1 MVKYVIILVVFLC
14 VPAFGQGGCDL
25 NGDGLDRT
33 IEDLIFMIN
42 ILSQPPDVYYICDL
56 DCDLDEDGISV
67 TIADIFILNNILID
81 PYYMDNPP
89 DFPYHPDLDTL
100 QIESSSASPDDNLT
114 LPVYLKTIDTLT
126 AYEFYIYADTNYIE
140 IDSVISN
147 LDNNL
152 LISFSHKCI
161 HGYAYDFPPPI
172 DSILLLPGEYYL
184 ADIYVHVNPDINE
197 PVVTHLTFSGCP
209 EENFYTGLANLTF
222 FEPVLIDAEITIMPT
237 GIDDY
242 ADTGLP
248 SKTSITAYPN
258 PFNSSVNITAI
269 SDSESK
275 LVIYDLLGREIR
287 SFPLNT
293 GENNIIWNA
302 DDEKGL
308 AVNSG
313 VYFAKLTGTS
323 GSSVEKIVYLK

>member
-1 MVKYVIILVVFLC
+1 MVKYIIIMIALLC
-14 VPAFGQGGCDL
+14 VPAFGQVGCDL
-25 NGDGLDRT
+25 NGDGMDLT
-33 IEDLIFMIN
+33 IADLIFLIN
-42 ILSQPPDVYYICDL
+42 LLNQPPDEYYMCDLECDL
-56 DCDLDEDGISV
+56 DGDSISL
-67 TIADIFILNNILID
+67 TIADIFLIPNWLID
-81 PYYMDNPP
+81 PEYQAP
-89 DFPYHPDLDTL
+89 DFSYHPDSDTF
-100 QIESSSASPDDNLT
+100 QIESVSASPGDYLT
-114 LPVYLKTIDTLT
+114 LPVYMKTIDTLT
-126 AYEFYIYADTNYIE
+126 AYEFYVYADTNYIE
-140 IDSVISN
+140 IDSVISCES
-147 LDNNL
+147 NNL
-152 LISFSHKCI
+152 SISFSNRCT
-161 HGYAYDFPPPI
+161 HGYAADLSPPI
-172 DSILLLPGEYYL
+172 DSILLMPGEYYL
-184 ADIYVHVNPDINE
+184 ADIYVHVNPDIDE

-222 FEPVLIDAEITIMPT
+222 FEPVLVDAEITIMPT

-248 SKTSITAYPN
+248 SKTSIKAYPN

-293 GENNIIWNA
+293 GENNIIWDA

-313 VYFAKLTGTS
+313 IYFAKLAGTS

>member
-1 MVKYVIILVVFLC
+1 MVKYIMIMVAFLC
-14 VPAFGQGGCDL
+14 VPAFGQVGCDI

-33 IEDLIFMIN
+33 IADLIFMFY
-42 ILSQPPDVYYICDL
+42 ILSQPPDVYYMCDL

-67 TIADIFILNNILID
+67 TIADIFILINILID

-89 DFPYHPDLDTL
+89 DFPYHPDSDTL
-100 QIESSSASPDDNLT
+100 QIESASASPGDNLM

-126 AYEFYIYADTNYIE
+126 AYQFYIYTDTNYIE

-147 LDNNL
+147 QGENL
-152 LISFSHKCI
+152 RIPFSNRCI

-172 DSILLLPGEYYL
+172 DSILLLPGDYYI
-184 ADIYVHVNPDINE
+184 ADIYAHVNPDIDE

-237 GIDDY
+237 GIDDNKNS
-242 ADTGLP
+242 LP
-248 SKTSITAYPN
+248 VSTTIEAYPN
-258 PFNSSVNITAI
+258 PFNNSVNLIVNCTHE
-269 SDSESK
+269 SE
-275 LVIYDLLGREIR
+275 LVIYDLLGREIK
-287 SFPLNT
+287 SFPVNT
-293 GENNIIWNA
+293 GENNIIWEA

-313 VYFAKLTGTS
+313 VYFVKLTGTS
-323 GSSVEKIVYLK
+323 GSTVEKIVYLK